1 MNKFVTDTMAYVLHL
16 EKRKMPETTKN
27 IFQNAENG
35 DTEITV
41 PAIVIAEIGY
51 LSEKKRIDLSLNDV
65 STHLEKT
72 INFKEQPLNNA
83 IINTAYQIDDIPELH
98 DRLIAGTAKYLDQEL
113 ITNDPIIEKSKHVKT
128 IWK

>member
-41 PAIVIAEIGY
+41 PAIVIAEIG
-51 LSEKKRIDLSLNDV
+51 
-65 STHLEKT
+65 
-72 INFKEQPLNNA
+72 
-83 IINTAYQIDDIPELH
+83 
-98 DRLIAGTAKYLDQEL
+98 
-113 ITNDPIIEKSKHVKT
+113 
-128 IWK
+128 

>member
-16 EKRKMPETTKN
+16 EKRKMPETTKK

-35 DTEITV
+35 ETEITV

-51 LSEKKRIDLSLNDV
+51 LSEKKRIDLNLSDV
-65 STHLEKT
+65 SCHLEKST
-72 INFKEQPLNNA
+72 NFKEQPLNNE
-83 IINTAYQIDDIPELH
+83 IIKTSYQIDDIPELH
-98 DRLIAGTAKYLDQEL
+98 DRLIAGTAKYLNQEL
-113 ITNDPIIEKSKHVKT
+113 ITNDPVIANSKHVKT

>member
-128 IWK
+128 VWK